1 MSKMLTRELTGAY
14 LSYKVAEAMGHIDC
28 VVNLQGK
35 CVQPYIKNGVTQ
47 YREVD
52 YTNRPEVVL
61 AILKTHGI
69 ITCNLKG
76 KKWWACVV
84 DAKTKNFP
92 NKTGV
97 YGSTLE
103 EAVFRCLILK
113 LYGEEVEIIL

>member
-14 LSYKVAEAMGHIDC
+14 LSYKVAEVMGHVGC

-47 YREVD
+47 YREID
-52 YTNRPEVVL
+52 YSNRPEVVV
-61 AILKTHGI
+61 AILKAHGI
-69 ITCNLKG
+69 VPCKTKDSR
-76 KKWWACVV
+76 WWACSI
-84 DAKTKNFP
+84 DAKTKDLS